1 MFNTRSYLH
10 VVSMTTLFF
19 VACDANAAEWSIE
32 SDVDSRVEYHDN
44 IFLTTLD
51 HDSVT
56 GLIVTPSL
64 KLLARDQN
72 WETSLDTRL
81 RSNNYDDSNLNSNDI
96 YFDLTERYATERNS
110 YSLNGNL
117 DFDSN
122 LDSESTDFGILG
134 TRIKRERLSIT
145 PQFTRQ
151 ITERLMFSTNYT
163 YLDVDYKDAENTGFV
178 AYETNS
184 VSGSLVYNFS
194 EKDQVNFVVQA
205 VNYESKDNTFEYDL
219 ITARIGVSRQWSESF
234 STNYLVGGSQRDSTS
249 RRTQTFDFFGQPVTI
264 TQVTDTSDSGFV
276 MDAGFDKK
284 WLTSSLTGSVSR
296 DNTSDSFGGLNEV
309 DRFKLVFG
317 QKITEIWKY
326 SVSASYDST
335 RSIGGANQ
343 FADREY
349 IFLEPVVYYSL
360 ARDLRVNAS
369 YRYVRRKFSS
379 QVGSDTPDSNRFF
392 VGITYNFPSISTF

>member
-1 MFNTRSYLH
+1 MLNARSYLR
-10 VVSMTTLFF
+10 VVSLTTFFF

-32 SDVDSRVEYHDN
+32 SDIDSRVEYHDN

-64 KLLARDQN
+64 KLLAREQN

-96 YFDLTERYATERNS
+96 YFDLTEKYVTERNS
-110 YSLNGNL
+110 YSLNGKLN
-117 DFDSN
+117 FDSN
-122 LDSESTDFGILG
+122 LDTESVDFGILA
-134 TRIKRERLSIT
+134 TRIKREMLSIA

-151 ITERLMFSTNYT
+151 ITERLMFSTSYT
-163 YLDVDYKDAENTGFV
+163 YMDVDYKDAENTGFV
-178 AYETNS
+178 AYVTSNA
-184 VSGSLVYNFS
+184 SGSLVYNLS
-194 EKDQVNFVVQA
+194 ERNQVNFVVQA
-205 VNYESKDNTFEYDL
+205 TAYESKDNTFEYDL
-219 ITARIGVSRQWSESF
+219 IMARIGMNHQLSESF
-234 STNYLVGGSQRDSTS
+234 SVNYLIGNSRRDSTS
-249 RRTQTFDFFGQPVTI
+249 RRTQTFDFFGQPLTLA
-264 TQVTDTSDSGFV
+264 QVTDVSNSGFV

-317 QKITEIWKY
+317 QKITKIWRY
-326 SVSASYDST
+326 SVSARYDST

-349 IFLEPVVYYSL
+349 IFLEPVVTYSL

-369 YRYVRRKFSS
+369 YRYARRKFSS
-379 QVGSDTPDSNRFF
+379 QIGGETPDSNRVF